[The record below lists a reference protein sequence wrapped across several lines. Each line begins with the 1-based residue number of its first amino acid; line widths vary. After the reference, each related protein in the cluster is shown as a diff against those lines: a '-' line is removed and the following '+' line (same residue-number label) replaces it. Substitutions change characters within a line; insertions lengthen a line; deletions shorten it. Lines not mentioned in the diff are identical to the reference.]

1 MSETLREIEELTQAG
16 YEYGFSTDLD
26 TDIAPPGLTEDTV
39 RLISAKKN
47 EPDWL
52 LDWRLKAFEAWQSM
66 EEPDWAKLDI
76 KPIDY
81 QALSYW
87 AAPKPKPLLD
97 SMDDVDPE
105 IRDMFDKLG
114 IPLHEQKMLSNVA
127 IDAIVDSVSV
137 TTTFKKTLAEAG
149 VDEEKILTNF

>member
-87 AAPKPKPLLD
+87 AAPKP
-97 SMDDVDPE
+97 
-105 IRDMFDKLG
+105 
-114 IPLHEQKMLSNVA
+114 LSL
-127 IDAIVDSVSV
+127 IHI
-137 TTTFKKTLAEAG
+137 
-149 VDEEKILTNF
+149 